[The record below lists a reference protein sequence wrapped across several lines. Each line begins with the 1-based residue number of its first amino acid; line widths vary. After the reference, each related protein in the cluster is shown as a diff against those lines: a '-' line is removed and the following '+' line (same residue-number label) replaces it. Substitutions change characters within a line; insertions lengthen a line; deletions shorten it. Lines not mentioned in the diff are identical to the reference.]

1 MYWKTGK
8 VVDED
13 PKDDNL
19 WVGKYTAPFEGLK
32 VWDTITATAAG

>member
-8 VVDED
+8 VVDEA

-19 WVGKYTAPFEGLK
+19 WVGKYTAPFQGL
-32 VWDTITATAAG
+32 